1 MFAKILMKLI
11 TCKITTIVAI
21 LAFVCY
27 AYSEDDAWDDTF
39 PVFVNISKKHM
50 NVGAEGGHLPDVFY
64 TMQLDRYGSRYIS
77 LHKENEADSGRIV
90 WALYTEKNG
99 MLDSAIVDEKG
110 KLYKSVG
117 GGAGGRIP
125 PPLKEN
131 LKYSDSENVV
141 VAPLSAFD
149 EIAVDLKSLDG
160 NGCPLCER
168 GKITFVLELDSDR
181 KSFIRRLQSYE
192 PLFQLAR
199 KAGFSVINFA
209 LICDEISC
217 GDLSLFLEMFQSVGL
232 EPPPPPQKRKLFQ
245 PSSNGG
251 NVLRLLKQNV
261 PPKLNS
267 DVLGKKNIDKDIDKV
282 LKDITK
288 ILVTKEK
295 RKKQKK

>member
-1 MFAKILMKLI
+1 MKLI
-11 TCKITTIVAI
+11 TCKITVVMTI

-27 AYSEDDAWDDTF
+27 AYSEDDAWDETF
-39 PVFVNISKKHM
+39 PVYVNISKKYM

-77 LHKENEADSGRIV
+77 LHKENEDDPGRIV
-90 WALYTEKNG
+90 WALYSEKNG
-99 MLDSAIVDEKG
+99 MLDSVIVDENG

-117 GGAGGRIP
+117 GGADGRIP

-131 LKYSDSENVV
+131 LKHGDSENIV

-149 EIAVDLKSLDG
+149 EIAVDLKRLAG

-199 KAGFSVINFA
+199 KAGFSVIDFA
-209 LICDEISC
+209 LLCSEFSC
-217 GDLSLFLEMFQSVGL
+217 GDLSLFLEMFESVGL

-288 ILVTKEK
+288 LLVTKEK

>member
-1 MFAKILMKLI
+1 MKLI

-27 AYSEDDAWDDTF
+27 AYSEDDAWDETF
-39 PVFVNISKKHM
+39 PVYVNITKKYM
-50 NVGAEGGHLPDVFY
+50 NVGAVGGHLPDVFY

-77 LHKENEADSGRIV
+77 LHKENEADPGRIV
-90 WALYTEKNG
+90 WALYSEKNG

-125 PPLKEN
+125 PPLKEK
-131 LKYSDSENVV
+131 LKLRDSENVV

-168 GKITFVLELDSDR
+168 VKITFVLELDSDR

-209 LICDEISC
+209 LLCSEFSC
-217 GDLSLFLEMFQSVGL
+217 GDLSLFLEMFESVGL
-232 EPPPPPQKRKLFQ
+232 EPPPPPKKTKLLHL
-245 PSSNGG
+245 PSTNG
-251 NVLRLLKQNV
+251 NVLRLLEQ
-261 PPKLNS
+261 
-267 DVLGKKNIDKDIDKV
+267 KNNIDKV
-282 LKDITK
+282 LKDIEKLGTTK
-288 ILVTKEK
+288 NF
-295 RKKQKK
+295 Q

>member
-1 MFAKILMKLI
+1 MKLI
-11 TCKITTIVAI
+11 TCKITVVMTI

-27 AYSEDDAWDDTF
+27 AYSEDDAWDETF
-39 PVFVNISKKHM
+39 PVYVNITKKYM
-50 NVGAEGGHLPDVFY
+50 DIGAMGGHMPDIFY
-64 TMQLDRYGSRYIS
+64 TTLLDRYGSRYVV
-77 LHKENEADSGRIV
+77 LHKEDEDDPGRIV
-90 WALYTEKNG
+90 WALYSENNG
-99 MLDSAIVDEKG
+99 MLDSVIVDEKG

-209 LICDEISC
+209 LLCSEFSC
-217 GDLSLFLEMFQSVGL
+217 GDLSLFLEMFESVGL

-261 PPKLNS
+261 PPKMNS

-282 LKDITK
+282 LKDIEKLGTTK
-288 ILVTKEK
+288 NF
-295 RKKQKK
+295 Q

>member
-1 MFAKILMKLI
+1 MKLI
-11 TCKITTIVAI
+11 TCKITVVMTI
-21 LAFVCY
+21 LAFVCS
-27 AYSEDDAWDDTF
+27 AYSEDDEWDDSF
-39 PVFVNISKKHM
+39 PVYVNISKNFM

-77 LHKENEADSGRIV
+77 LHKENEDDPGRIV
-90 WALYTEKNG
+90 WALYSEKNG
-99 MLDSAIVDEKG
+99 MLDSVIVNENG
-110 KLYKSVG
+110 KLFKSVG
-117 GGAGGRIP
+117 CGAGGRIP
-125 PPLKEN
+125 PPLKEK
-131 LKYSDSENVV
+131 LKHGDSENIV
-141 VAPLSAFD
+141 VAPLSVFD
-149 EIAVDLKSLDG
+149 EIAVVLKRLDG
-160 NGCPLCER
+160 DGCPLCER

-181 KSFIRRLQSYE
+181 KSFIRRIQSYE

-209 LICDEISC
+209 LLCSEFSC
-217 GDLSLFLEMFQSVGL
+217 GDLSLFLEMFESVDL
-232 EPPPPPQKRKLFQ
+232 EPPPPPQKRKIFQ

-288 ILVTKEK
+288 LFVTKEK

>member
-1 MFAKILMKLI
+1 MKLI

-27 AYSEDDAWDDTF
+27 AYSEDDAWDETF
-39 PVFVNISKKHM
+39 PVYVNITKKYM
-50 NVGAEGGHLPDVFY
+50 NVGAMGGHLPDVFY
-64 TMQLDRYGSRYIS
+64 TMQLDRYGSRYVS
-77 LHKENEADSGRIV
+77 LDKENEGDPGRIV

-149 EIAVDLKSLDG
+149 EIAVDLENCNSDHCL
-160 NGCPLCER
+160 LCDHTMV
-168 GKITFVLELDSDR
+168 TFVLELDSDR

-192 PLFQLAR
+192 PLLQRAR
-199 KAGFSVINFA
+199 KAGFSVFNFA
-209 LICDEISC
+209 LICGEMSC
-217 GDLSLFLEMFQSVGL
+217 GDLTLFQEMFNSVGL
-232 EPPPPPQKRKLFQ
+232 EMPLPPKSTKLTQPP
-245 PSSNGG
+245 SNGG

-288 ILVTKEK
+288 LLVTKEK
-295 RKKQKK
+295 RKKQKNKHL

>member
-1 MFAKILMKLI
+1 MVSFVFAKILMKLI
-11 TCKITTIVAI
+11 TCKITVVMTI

-27 AYSEDDAWDDTF
+27 AYSEDDAWDETF

-77 LHKENEADSGRIV
+77 LHKENEADPGRVV
-90 WALYTEKNG
+90 WALYSEKNG

-209 LICDEISC
+209 LLCSEFSC
-217 GDLSLFLEMFQSVGL
+217 GDLSLFLEMFESVGL
-232 EPPPPPQKRKLFQ
+232 EPPPPPKKTKLLHL
-245 PSSNGG
+245 PSTNG
-251 NVLRLLKQNV
+251 NVLRLLKQ
-261 PPKLNS
+261 
-267 DVLGKKNIDKDIDKV
+267 KNNIDKV
-282 LKDITK
+282 LKDIEKLGTTK
-288 ILVTKEK
+288 NF
-295 RKKQKK
+295 R

>member
-21 LAFVCY
+21 LALVRS
-27 AYSEDDAWDDTF
+27 AYSWDDTF
-39 PVFVNISKKHM
+39 PVYVNITKKHM
-50 NVGAEGGHLPDVFY
+50 DVGAEGGHMPDIFY
-64 TMQLDRYGSRYIS
+64 TTLLDRYGSRYVV
-77 LHKENEADSGRIV
+77 LHKEDEDDPGRIV
-90 WALYTEKNG
+90 WALYSENNG

-131 LKYSDSENVV
+131 LKYSDSENIV

-149 EIAVDLKSLDG
+149 EIAVDLKRLAG

-209 LICDEISC
+209 LLCSEFSC
-217 GDLSLFLEMFQSVGL
+217 GDLSLFLEMFESVGL
-232 EPPPPPQKRKLFQ
+232 EPPPPPKSKKLTQ
-245 PSSNGG
+245 PPSTGG
-251 NVLRLLKQNV
+251 DVLRPLKNT
-261 PPKLNS
+261 
-267 DVLGKKNIDKDIDKV
+267 DKDFDKV
-282 LKDITK
+282 LKEIEKLGTTK
-288 ILVTKEK
+288 VK
-295 RKKQKK
+295 RKKR

>member
-1 MFAKILMKLI
+1 M
-11 TCKITTIVAI
+11 TI

-27 AYSEDDAWDDTF
+27 AYSEDDAWDETF
-39 PVFVNISKKHM
+39 PVYVNITKKYM
-50 NVGAEGGHLPDVFY
+50 NVGAMGGHLPDVFY
-64 TMQLDRYGSRYIS
+64 TMQLDRYGSRYVS
-77 LHKENEADSGRIV
+77 LDKENEGDLGRIV
-90 WALYTEKNG
+90 WALYSEKNG

-117 GGAGGRIP
+117 GGTGGRIP
-125 PPLKEN
+125 PPLKEK
-131 LKYSDSENVV
+131 LKLRDSENVV

-149 EIAVDLKSLDG
+149 EIAVDLKSLKGD
-160 NGCPLCER
+160 GCPLCDR
-168 GKITFVLELDSDR
+168 VKITFVLELYGDR

-192 PLFQLAR
+192 PLFQQAR
-199 KAGFSVINFA
+199 EAGFSVINFA

>member
-1 MFAKILMKLI
+1 
-11 TCKITTIVAI
+11 
-21 LAFVCY
+21 
-27 AYSEDDAWDDTF
+27 
-39 PVFVNISKKHM
+39 M

-77 LHKENEADSGRIV
+77 LHKENEADPGRIV
-90 WALYTEKNG
+90 WALYSEKNG
-99 MLDSAIVDEKG
+99 MLDSVIVDEKG

-131 LKYSDSENVV
+131 LKYNDSENVV
-141 VAPLSAFD
+141 IAPLSAFD
-149 EIAVDLKSLDG
+149 AIAVDLKSLDG

-209 LICDEISC
+209 LLCSEFSC
-217 GDLSLFLEMFQSVGL
+217 GDLSLFLEMFESVGL
-232 EPPPPPQKRKLFQ
+232 EPPPPPKSKKLTQ
-245 PSSNGG
+245 PPSTGG
-251 NVLRLLKQNV
+251 
-261 PPKLNS
+261 
-267 DVLGKKNIDKDIDKV
+267 DVLKPLKNTDKDFDKV
-282 LKDITK
+282 LKEIEKLGTTK
-288 ILVTKEK
+288 VK
-295 RKKQKK
+295 RKKR

>member
-1 MFAKILMKLI
+1 MKLI

-39 PVFVNISKKHM
+39 PVYVNITKKHM
-50 NVGAEGGHLPDVFY
+50 DVGAEGGHMPDIFY
-64 TMQLDRYGSRYIS
+64 TTLLDRYGSRYVV
-77 LHKENEADSGRIV
+77 LHKEDKDDPGSIV
-90 WALYTEKNG
+90 WALYSENNG
-99 MLDSAIVDEKG
+99 MLDSVIVDENG

-131 LKYSDSENVV
+131 LKHGDLENIV

-149 EIAVDLKSLDG
+149 EIAVDLKRLAG

-209 LICDEISC
+209 LLCSEFSC
-217 GDLSLFLEMFQSVGL
+217 GDLLLFLEMFESVGL

-245 PSSNGG
+245 SSSNDG

-288 ILVTKEK
+288 LLVTKEK
-295 RKKQKK
+295 RKKQKKHDK

>member
-1 MFAKILMKLI
+1 MQRPTQGNPLPDGKHPYTGSNTQRNRPEQRKIIRPDYSKRIMH
-11 TCKITTIVAI
+11 KITTAIAI
-21 LAFVCY
+21 LALACS
-27 AYSEDDAWDDTF
+27 AYSWDDTF
-39 PVFVNISKKHM
+39 PVYVNITKKHM

-77 LHKENEADSGRIV
+77 LHKENETDPGRIV
-90 WALYTEKNG
+90 WALYSEKNG

-149 EIAVDLKSLDG
+149 EIAVDLKSLEG

-199 KAGFSVINFA
+199 KAGFSVIDFA
-209 LICDEISC
+209 LLCSEFSC
-217 GDLSLFLEMFQSVGL
+217 GDLSLFLEMFESVGL

-245 PSSNGG
+245 PS
-251 NVLRLLKQNV
+251 
-261 PPKLNS
+261 
-267 DVLGKKNIDKDIDKV
+267 NIDKDIDKV
-282 LKDITK
+282 LKEIEKLGTTK
-288 ILVTKEK
+288 VK
-295 RKKQKK
+295 RKKR

>member
-1 MFAKILMKLI
+1 MKLI
-11 TCKITTIVAI
+11 TCKITVVMTI

-39 PVFVNISKKHM
+39 PVYVNITKKHM

-77 LHKENEADSGRIV
+77 LHKENEADPGRIV
-90 WALYTEKNG
+90 WALYSEKNG

-117 GGAGGRIP
+117 GGTGGRIP

-232 EPPPPPQKRKLFQ
+232 GPPPPPKKRKLFQ

-267 DVLGKKNIDKDIDKV
+267 DVLGKKNIDKDIDQV
-282 LKDITK
+282 LKDIEKLGTTK
-288 ILVTKEK
+288 NF
-295 RKKQKK
+295 Q

>member
-1 MFAKILMKLI
+1 MKLI

-21 LAFVCY
+21 LALVCS
-27 AYSEDDAWDDTF
+27 AYSWDDTF
-39 PVFVNISKKHM
+39 PVYVNITKKYM
-50 NVGAEGGHLPDVFY
+50 NVGAMGGYLPDVFY
-64 TMQLDRYGSRYIS
+64 TTLLDRYGSRYVV
-77 LHKENEADSGRIV
+77 LHKEDKDDPGRIV
-90 WALYTEKNG
+90 WAMYSEKNG

-209 LICDEISC
+209 LLCSEFSC
-217 GDLSLFLEMFQSVGL
+217 GDLSLFLEMFESVGL
-232 EPPPPPQKRKLFQ
+232 EPPPPPKSKKLTQ
-245 PSSNGG
+245 PPSTGG
-251 NVLRLLKQNV
+251 DVLRPLKNT
-261 PPKLNS
+261 
-267 DVLGKKNIDKDIDKV
+267 DKDFDKV
-282 LKDITK
+282 LKEIEKLGTTK
-288 ILVTKEK
+288 VK
-295 RKKQKK
+295 RKKR

>member
-1 MFAKILMKLI
+1 MKLI
-11 TCKITTIVAI
+11 TCKITVVMTI

-27 AYSEDDAWDDTF
+27 AYSEDDAWDETF
-39 PVFVNISKKHM
+39 PVYVNITKKYM
-50 NVGAEGGHLPDVFY
+50 NVGAMGGHLPDVFY
-64 TMQLDRYGSRYIS
+64 TMQLDRYGSRYVS
-77 LHKENEADSGRIV
+77 LDKENESDPGRIV
-90 WALYTEKNG
+90 WALYSEKNG

-131 LKYSDSENVV
+131 LKHGDSENIV

-168 GKITFVLELDSDR
+168 GKITFVLKLDSDR

-209 LICDEISC
+209 LLCSEFSC
-217 GDLSLFLEMFQSVGL
+217 GDLSLFLEMFESVGL

-288 ILVTKEK
+288 LLVTKEK

>member
-1 MFAKILMKLI
+1 M
-11 TCKITTIVAI
+11 TI

-77 LHKENEADSGRIV
+77 LHKENEADPGRIV
-90 WALYTEKNG
+90 WALYSEKNG

-181 KSFIRRLQSYE
+181 KSFIQRLQSYE

-199 KAGFSVINFA
+199 KAGFSVIDFA
-209 LICDEISC
+209 LLCSEFSC
-217 GDLSLFLEMFQSVGL
+217 GDLSLFLEMFESVGL
-232 EPPPPPQKRKLFQ
+232 EPPPPPKSKKLTQ
-245 PSSNGG
+245 PPSTGG
-251 NVLRLLKQNV
+251 DVLRPLKNT
-261 PPKLNS
+261 
-267 DVLGKKNIDKDIDKV
+267 DKDIDKV
-282 LKDITK
+282 LKEIEKLGTTK
-288 ILVTKEK
+288 V
-295 RKKQKK
+295 KQKKR

>member
-1 MFAKILMKLI
+1 MKLI

-21 LAFVCY
+21 LAFVCS
-27 AYSEDDAWDDTF
+27 AYSWDDTF

-77 LHKENEADSGRIV
+77 LHKENEADPGRIV
-90 WALYTEKNG
+90 WALYSEKNG
-99 MLDSAIVDEKG
+99 MLDSVIVDENG

-131 LKYSDSENVV
+131 LKHGDSENVV
-141 VAPLSAFD
+141 VVPLSAFD

-209 LICDEISC
+209 LLCSEFSC
-217 GDLSLFLEMFQSVGL
+217 GDLSLFLEMFESVGL

-251 NVLRLLKQNV
+251 NVLRLLEQKN
-261 PPKLNS
+261 
-267 DVLGKKNIDKDIDKV
+267 NIDKA
-282 LKDITK
+282 LKDIEKLGTTK
-288 ILVTKEK
+288 NF
-295 RKKQKK
+295 Q